1 MTNTPTEGWHGWDD
15 YAAFY
20 DWENQR
26 TLGRHDVRFWQS
38 LAERE
43 RGPVL
48 ELGCGTGRVSLP
60 VARTGARVVGVDR
73 SEPML
78 ARARRRIRRARWAP
92 GIDLIRADIRLLPFR
107 VEASFGLVMAP
118 YGVLQS
124 LVRERDLSATLD
136 SVARVTAPRG
146 LFGIDLVPDV
156 PRWSEYRNR
165 VTLHERTRR
174 GSTITLT
181 ESVRQDRARH
191 LTIFDQR
198 FLERR
203 PSVRPVV
210 RHFALTF
217 RTLSVQQVVRRVEKR
232 GFEVEGV
239 LGDYDGQP
247 WDRRADV
254 WLVLARKRA

>member
-1 MTNTPTEGWHGWDD
+1 MTSPSTEGWHGWDD
-15 YAAFY
+15 YATFY
-20 DWENQR
+20 DWENRR
-26 TLGRHDVRFWQS
+26 TLGRHDVRFWQG

-43 RGPVL
+43 SGPVL

-73 SEPML
+73 SAPML
-78 ARARRRIRRARWAP
+78 AQARRRVRRARWAP
-92 GIDLIRADIRLLPFR
+92 CVDLVRADIRALPFGDQTK
-107 VEASFGLVMAP
+107 FGLVMAP

-124 LVRERDLSATLD
+124 LVRERDLAATLD

-156 PRWSEYRNR
+156 PRWNEYSNR
-165 VTLHERTRR
+165 VTLREKTGR

-181 ESVRQDRARH
+181 ESVRQDRTRR

-198 FLERR
+198 FVERR
-203 PSVRPVV
+203 GSGRPIV
-210 RHFALTF
+210 RHFVLTF
-217 RTLSVQQVVRRVEKR
+217 RTLSVQQVARRVEKR
-232 GFEVEGV
+232 GFDVEAV

-254 WLVLARKRA
+254 WVVIARKRS